1 MVSRKS
7 ATTVHSVKE
16 INRYTVQCQGNQ
28 HAYSPQCQGTEHA
41 YSPVSRKSTNNGP
54 QCQGTEHAYSPVSI
68 KEINGVKEPKASV
81 STHVQHTAVTEIN
94 MVNTW
99 LLLLCH

>member
-28 HAYSPQCQGTEHA
+28 HAYS
-41 YSPVSRKSTNNGP
+41 P